1 MWERF
6 TERAKHVVSAARE
19 EATRLNSE
27 YVRTEHILLGL
38 CREPE
43 GIAARALEDLGV
55 DIEAL
60 AQDIEQQCQR
70 GTATVSGEEIAFT
83 PRAKKVLELAVDEA
97 RRFNH
102 SYIGTE
108 HILLG
113 LIKEGEGIAAKVLQ
127 DMKIDLG
134 RIQAEIIRLLP
145 DQGSG
150 APQQAQSGK
159 KKSQTP
165 TLDTFGRDL
174 TALAVDG
181 KLDPVIGRE
190 DEIERVI
197 QTLSRRTK
205 NNPVLI
211 GEAGVG
217 KTAIVEGLAQAII
230 DGNVPDLLLNQR
242 VLTLDLAGVV
252 AGTKYRGQFEE
263 RLKSVMKEIRR
274 ADNIILFIDELHT
287 IVGAGAAEGAV
298 DAANMLKPSLA
309 RGELQCIGATTLDE
323 YRKHIEKDSALARR
337 FQTVMVEE
345 PSIEETIE
353 IIKGLRERYEIHHR
367 VKFSDEAVTAAAKL
381 AHQYIMDR
389 FLPDKAVDL
398 IDEAGSRAR
407 LQMTTRP
414 SELKKME
421 KEIEEVTQNKE
432 DAIRNQEYEKAAGLR
447 DEERTLLAELDQRK
461 RDWEK
466 KRDSAET
473 IISEEDIAF
482 IVSKWTGVPLTKI
495 EEKESA
501 RLLRMRE
508 ELRKSVI
515 GQEHAIDSITRAIQ
529 RSRAGLKS
537 TKRPVGSFLFLGPTG
552 VGKTLLAKSL
562 ATFLFGNEDA
572 LITIDMA
579 EYMEKFAVSRL
590 AGAPPGYVGYN
601 EGGQLTEQ
609 VRRRPYSVVLFD
621 EIEKAHPDIFNS
633 LLQILEEGQMTDSTG
648 RKVNFRNTVIV
659 MTSNVGARRIR
670 KNINLGFKQS
680 TDTDQYD
687 AMVERVTDEAKKVF
701 NPEFLNRIDDTVV
714 FHQLNTSDMRVIV
727 DLNLKEVYERLKEQ
741 EITLSLSDEAKDYI
755 VKEGTD
761 DEYGARPLR
770 RAVQTYIEDPLSEQ
784 LLMGSFP
791 PGSHISAHCSDPAGN
806 LIFDTHLP
814 EETEEPIEAEAESAH
829 T

>member
-6 TERAKHVVSAARE
+6 TERAKQVVSAARE

-38 CREPE
+38 CQEPE
-43 GIAARALEDLGV
+43 GIAAKALGHLGV

-60 AQDIEQQCQR
+60 ALEIEQQCQR
-70 GTATVSGEEIAFT
+70 GTATVSGDDIAFT
-83 PRAKKVLELAVDEA
+83 PRAKKVLELAVEEA

-127 DMKIDLG
+127 DMKVDLG
-134 RIQAEIIRLLP
+134 RVQAEVIRLLG
-145 DQGSG
+145 DQSRGG
-150 APQQAQSGK
+150 NPQQASTG

-165 TLDTFGRDL
+165 ALDTFGRDL
-174 TALAVDG
+174 TALARED

-190 DEIERVI
+190 GEIERLI
-197 QTLSRRTK
+197 QILSRRTK

-230 DGNVPDLLLNQR
+230 EGDVPDLLLGRR

-309 RGELQCIGATTLDE
+309 RGELQCIGATTMDE
-323 YRKHIEKDSALARR
+323 YRKHIEKDAALARR
-337 FQTVMVEE
+337 FQTIIVEA
-345 PSIEETIE
+345 PSVEQTIE
-353 IIKGLRERYEIHHR
+353 IILGLRDKYEAHHR
-367 VKFSDEAVTAAAKL
+367 VKFSDEAIVEAAKL
-381 AHQYIMDR
+381 SNQYIMDR
-389 FLPDKAVDL
+389 YLPDKAVDV

-407 LQMTTRP
+407 LQVTTRP
-414 SELKKME
+414 ADL
-421 KEIEEVTQNKE
+421 KEIEHEIESVTQEKE
-432 DAIRNQEYEKAAGLR
+432 AAIRSQEYEKAAKLR
-447 DEERTLLAELDQRK
+447 DSERTLIAKLEDRK

-473 IISEEDIAF
+473 IVTEEDIAY
-482 IVSKWTGVPLTKI
+482 IVAKWTGVPLTKL
-495 EEKESA
+495 EERESVK
-501 RLLRMRE
+501 LLRMRE
-508 ELRKSVI
+508 ELHGTVI
-515 GQEHAIDSITRAIQ
+515 GQDASVDAITRAIQ
-529 RSRAGLKS
+529 RSRAGLKNAN
-537 TKRPVGSFLFLGPTG
+537 RPVGSFLFLGPTG

-562 ATFLFGNEDA
+562 STFLFGNAEA
-572 LITIDMA
+572 LITIDMS

-621 EIEKAHPDIFNS
+621 EIEKAHPDVFNT
-633 LLQILEEGQMTDSTG
+633 LLQILEEGHMTDSTG
-648 RKVNFRNTVIV
+648 RKVDFRNTVIV
-659 MTSNVGARRIR
+659 MTSNVGARRIG
-670 KNINLGFKQS
+670 KNVSLGFQKN
-680 TDTDQYD
+680 DEEDLYNRMKD
-687 AMVERVTDEAKKVF
+687 RVVEEAKKVF
-701 NPEFLNRIDDTVV
+701 NPEFLNRIDEMIV
-714 FHQLNTSDMRVIV
+714 FHRLTRDELCLIV
-727 DLNLKEVYERLKEQ
+727 DIEVGEVVKRLKEK
-741 EITLSLSDEAKDYI
+741 EIDFTLSDAAKKFI
-755 VKEGTD
+755 VEKGTD
-761 DEYGARPLR
+761 EEYGARPLR
-770 RAVQTYIEDPLSEQ
+770 RAVQQFIEDPLSE
-784 LLMGSFP
+784 LLLQGAFE
-791 PGSHISAHCSDPAGN
+791 PG
-806 LIFDTHLP
+806 T
-814 EETEEPIEAEAESAH
+814 TIEAKASEGADRLSFEPSIPVAEGV
-829 T
+829 TT

>member
-19 EATRLNSE
+19 EATRLGSE

-38 CREPE
+38 CREPD
-43 GIAARALEDLGV
+43 GIAARALENLGV

-60 AQDIEQQCQR
+60 ALEIEQQVQP
-70 GTATVSGEEIAFT
+70 GGAVVSGDDIAFT
-83 PRAKKVLELAVDEA
+83 PRAKKVLELAVEEA

-113 LIKEGEGIAAKVLQ
+113 LLKEGEGIAAKVLQ

-134 RIQAEIIRLLP
+134 RIQAEVIRLLG
-145 DQGSG
+145 DQGRS
-150 APQQAQSGK
+150 ASQEAQTS

-165 TLDTFGRDL
+165 ALDTFGRDL
-174 TALAVDG
+174 TQLAREG
-181 KLDPVIGRE
+181 KLDPVVGRE
-190 DEIERVI
+190 SEIERVI
-197 QTLSRRTK
+197 QVLSRRTK

-230 DGNVPDLLLNQR
+230 NGDVPDLLLRRR

-309 RGELQCIGATTLDE
+309 RGELQCIGATTMDE
-323 YRKHIEKDSALARR
+323 YRKYIEKDAALARR
-337 FQTVMVEE
+337 FQTILVDA
-345 PSIEETIE
+345 PSVSQTIE
-353 IIKGLRERYEIHHR
+353 IIKGLRDKYEAHHR
-367 VKFSDEAVTAAAKL
+367 VKFSDEAVIAAAKL
-381 AHQYIMDR
+381 SDQYISDR
-389 FLPDKAVDL
+389 FLPDKAVDV

-407 LQMTTRP
+407 LQVTTRP
-414 SELKKME
+414 IEL
-421 KEIEEVTQNKE
+421 KEIEHDIELVTQEKE
-432 DAIRNQEYEKAAGLR
+432 AAIRSQEYEKAAGLR
-447 DEERTLLAELDQRK
+447 DKERSLIAKLEDSK
-461 RDWEK
+461 REWER
-466 KRDSAET
+466 KRDSAEV
-473 IISEEDIAF
+473 IVGAEEIAY
-482 IVSKWTGVPLTKI
+482 IVSKWTGVPLTKL
-495 EEKESA
+495 EEKESE

-508 ELRKSVI
+508 ELTKSVI
-515 GQEHAIDSITRAIQ
+515 GQDEAIDSLVRAIQ
-529 RSRAGLKS
+529 RSRAGLGQHA
-537 TKRPVGSFLFLGPTG
+537 RPVGSFLCLGPTG
-552 VGKTLLAKSL
+552 VGKTLLAKTL

-572 LITIDMA
+572 LITIDMS
-579 EYMEKFAVSRL
+579 EYMEKFNVSRL

-621 EIEKAHPDIFNS
+621 EIEKAHPDVFNS
-633 LLQILEEGQMTDSTG
+633 LLQVLEEGRMTDATG
-648 RKVNFRNTVIV
+648 RHVDFRNTVIL
-659 MTSNVGARRIR
+659 MTSNVGARRIG
-670 KNINLGFKQS
+670 KNTTVGFQRDDPEGEYTRMK
-680 TDTDQYD
+680 TRV
-687 AMVERVTDEAKKVF
+687 VEEAKKIF
-701 NPEFLNRIDDTVV
+701 NPEFMNRIDEIMV
-714 FHQLNTSDMRVIV
+714 FGRLGHAHLMQIV
-727 DLNLKEVYERLKEQ
+727 DIEVLEVVDRVAEKNLLLNVG
-741 EITLSLSDEAKDYI
+741 TEAREFL
-755 VKEGTD
+755 VRVGSN

-770 RAVQTYIEDPLSEQ
+770 RAVQQYIEDPLAE
-784 LLMGSFP
+784 LLLRGGLE
-791 PGSHISAHCSDPAGN
+791 PGTKIIVRPAEV
-806 LIFDTHLP
+806 
-814 EETEEPIEAEAESAH
+814 EERLLLEPVVPAAEGVA